1 MPKIT
6 LTLTLPEINLVL
18 EALGQLP
25 YAQVYELVG
34 TIQQQAKAQ
43 LGPSTVED
51 PRAVEEATG

>member
-6 LTLTLPEINLVL
+6 LNLTLPEINLVL
-18 EALGQLP
+18 EALGRLP

-43 LGPSTVED
+43 LGPSAVED
-51 PRAVEEATG
+51 PSAVGEATG